1 MANAFD
7 SLCDILPGKDAWRI
21 KVRVARM
28 WQVPSF
34 LKPDQANTVEMVLI
48 DEKVIYFF
56 YMYNGILSYVQLNCF
71 FFICGMLG
79 LVLLGFSISV
89 AVR

>member
-7 SLCDILPGKDAWRI
+7 SLCDIILGKDAWRI

-28 WQVPSF
+28 WQGPSF

-48 DEKVIYFF
+48 DEKV
-56 YMYNGILSYVQLNCF
+56 N
-71 FFICGMLG
+71 FFICSSIMFA
-79 LVLLGFSISV
+79 FSFVDSFV
-89 AVR
+89 PFYLWDGCV